1 MLDLPPTREH
11 TNIKLFIDIHNMF
24 LMVAGFINL
33 GQQTEQAASYIGQ
46 GFMITLSHANCLLV
60 TIQILI
66 EKLITLL
73 FTTIY

>member
-1 MLDLPPTREH
+1 
-11 TNIKLFIDIHNMF
+11 MF